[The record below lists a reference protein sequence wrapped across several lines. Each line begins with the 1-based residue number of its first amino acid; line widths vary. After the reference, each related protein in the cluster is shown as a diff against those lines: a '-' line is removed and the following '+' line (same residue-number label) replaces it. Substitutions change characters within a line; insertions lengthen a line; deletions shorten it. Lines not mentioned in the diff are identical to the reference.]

1 MASSVMAGLTKLT
14 HMKSEQDFIQGADQE
29 RVYLSLGEDTCQMND
44 G

>member
-1 MASSVMAGLTKLT
+1 MASSVMAGLAKLT